1 MGEINFS
8 TGLTEYSLNGRCQVA
23 FNPTD
28 GAFAGKLAKLFGELD
43 EKQEAFRR
51 ELEQAEGDA
60 LFDISRRMD
69 GQMRDLL
76 DGLFDKPI
84 CNELFGDMNVYALA
98 GGLPVWANFL
108 LALIDEM
115 GESFAEQQRLSDPAL
130 EKHLAKYRL

>member
-8 TGLTEYSLNGRCQVA
+8 TGLTEYSLNGCCQVA

-28 GAFAGKLAKLFGELD
+28 SAFAGKLAKLFGELD

-69 GQMRDLL
+69 SQMRALL

-84 CNELFGDMNVYALA
+84 CGELFGDMNVYALA
-98 GGLPVWANFL
+98 GGLPVWANLL

-115 GESFAEQQRLSDPAL
+115 GESFEEQRQLADPAL
-130 EKHLAKYRL
+130 ARHLAKYRL